1 MSLFRGVSRA
11 GRVVSRVDRA
21 MKTIDLAS
29 KAKLMEAGFHMRNEL
44 VKKVQPPPPRT
55 GIHYKGQR
63 QRSSAPGEPPAKQEG
78 DLQRSIL
85 PPRYKTG
92 AQGGEVHVGS
102 ISKVGVFLERG
113 TSKMKA
119 RPWFKTTWEQ
129 EKSEVK
135 RILGGKWF

>member
-1 MSLFRGVSRA
+1 MTTAFRLTSHRA
-11 GRVVSRVDRA
+11 AVETAISNSI
-21 MKTIDLAS
+21 KDL
-29 KAKLMEAGFHMRNEL
+29 LMEAGFHMRNEL